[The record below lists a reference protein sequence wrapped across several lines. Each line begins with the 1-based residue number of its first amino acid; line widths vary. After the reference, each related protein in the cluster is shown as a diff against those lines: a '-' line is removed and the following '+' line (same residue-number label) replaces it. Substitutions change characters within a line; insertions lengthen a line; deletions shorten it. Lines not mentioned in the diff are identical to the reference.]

1 MLKFLEIHNIEF
13 QTRAENTV
21 REQKIRIDNMTNE
34 QNRINFENERN
45 QESKEELNRQNT
57 RQIILITFSVFYMNF
72 QSSRKNE
79 SVES

>member
-1 MLKFLEIHNIEF
+1 M
-13 QTRAENTV
+13 

-57 RQIILITFSVFYMNF
+57 RYDSKQFFVGFDMIF
-72 QSSRKNE
+72 QPSRKNE
-79 SVES
+79 SIEV

>member
-1 MLKFLEIHNIEF
+1 MNF

-34 QNRINFENERN
+34 HNRINFENERN

-57 RQIILITFSVFYMNF
+57 RYDLVYAFFVILDWFV

-79 SVES
+79 SIEGRVSGKSC

>member
-1 MLKFLEIHNIEF
+1 MTIFCIKRYFQILKFLEIHDIEF
-13 QTRAENTV
+13 KTRAENTV

-57 RQIILITFSVFYMNF
+57 R
-72 QSSRKNE
+72 
-79 SVES
+79 

>member
-1 MLKFLEIHNIEF
+1 MMKFLEIHNIEF
-13 QTRAENTV
+13 KTRAENTV

-57 RQIILITFSVFYMNF
+57 R
-72 QSSRKNE
+72 
-79 SVES
+79 